1 MNNLDGYVNWLSQF
15 SLNFRSPVIDE
26 QMDFTLKLLIVL
38 FVVIIVFIPVCNSLV
53 GEERLNNEPQLSNN
67 IFDIYFIIMC
77 FALIIMGIS
86 IFKSFNMLGSEFET
100 VVDSYSVDF
109 DYKISLELKPGK
121 YDSEY
126 IVNGINLG
134 YKWNDT
140 VEYQYDTGVNKFE
153 SVIMSNEYGLQKEF
167 ITIYYE

>member
-86 IFKSFNMLGSEFET
+86 IFKRR
-100 VVDSYSVDF
+100 SYQ
-109 DYKISLELKPGK
+109 L
-121 YDSEY
+121 
-126 IVNGINLG
+126 
-134 YKWNDT
+134 
-140 VEYQYDTGVNKFE
+140 
-153 SVIMSNEYGLQKEF
+153 
-167 ITIYYE
+167 